1 MDAGSPWTRCPG
13 ENRLVFTP
21 QLEAKMSSHFFDRFL
36 SGGRHGHGGSHRG
49 GGGWGNPHGPATY
62 PPPQPERTPERVIV
76 CPKCRSD
83 NSPSARFCAQ
93 CGDAFGSTAI
103 ACPKCGAEVDGRAKF
118 CPSCGQAKG

>member
-1 MDAGSPWTRCPG
+1 
-13 ENRLVFTP
+13 
-21 QLEAKMSSHFFDRFL
+21 MSSHFFDRFL

-49 GGGWGNPHGPATY
+49 GGGWGNPHGPASY
-62 PPPQPERTPERVIV
+62 PPPQPERVIV